1 LVRRVGLP
9 QNVRVTAAASP
20 PPPTSAELVSF
31 VPRLT
36 LEWLRDRPEAL
47 WHEVDGTLAFVDIS
61 GFTAMSE
68 KLSSRGRAGAE
79 EVTEVMNATFAA
91 LLAVAY
97 AQGGGLLK
105 FGGDALLLL
114 YEGDEHAARA
124 ARAAFEMRRTLRAI
138 GRPRTSAGPVQLKMH
153 AGLHSG
159 RFQFFLVGEG
169 HRELLIA
176 GPSATR
182 TVDMEA
188 TSEAGEILV
197 SAEGASLL
205 GDDTLGEKRGDGW
218 LLRASPEV
226 RGTVEP
232 LPSIEGIPLEIAVPA
247 PLRAQLLEIGP
258 LEGEHRHASIAFV
271 RFSGTDE
278 IIATDGPEAAADT
291 LDALVRAV
299 QAAADEHRVTF
310 LESDIDRDGG
320 RIVLVSGAP
329 QTFGDDEER
338 LLRTVRAIV
347 DAGLPL
353 PVHVGV
359 SEGRVFTGQVGASFR
374 RTYTV
379 LGDTAALAARLMARA
394 GEDEIW
400 VSAGALERGG
410 GSFASTELEP
420 LSLKG
425 KAEPVQA
432 FVLGEIAAAPTS
444 PELAP
449 SEELPFVDRERERA
463 VLGASVT
470 PVRMGFGTL
479 VELVGEPGIGKSRL
493 AQELRENCADMR
505 QISLRC
511 EQYEASTPYYAFR
524 PFLRSLLDVELNG
537 GGAHNR
543 TVLAERLAGVD
554 ESLVPW
560 TPLLAAPLDV
570 DVETTP
576 EVTDLDPAFW
586 RARLHGVMGTLLGH
600 LLDGPTLLVFDDV
613 HWMDDASSELLRYLG
628 TQLPTR
634 PWLACTT
641 RRPIAGGFAAA
652 EGTPPLPALTLRLE
666 PLPAEDAKTLAL
678 AAAGGRRLTDD
689 ELAALMERGAGNPL
703 FLQRLASVGDAAAE
717 ADELPETVEALV
729 ATRIDQLAPGDRAL
743 LRWASVLGV
752 TFSGSLVAEVLEGD
766 TEVGAA
772 AEAWDRL
779 GEFVERDPHVPGAF
793 RFRHA
798 LIRDAAYEGLSYRRR
813 RELHGRV
820 AEVIEQQQGDRAE
833 EVAELLSVHYFNAG
847 RSKEAWT
854 YSRLAGDLARAVYA
868 NVDAARFYERAL
880 DVSADVEDLPGEELA
895 GTWRSLGEV
904 RDAAGDYRGAID
916 ALGNATRL
924 LKDDPVAQAELH
936 EERAFAWARLGS
948 YSTALREITAGLKRI
963 ESVDSLEAR
972 HAANSL
978 LARRAYI
985 HLQQGR
991 PRDTIAIASKVVA
1004 DAEPL
1009 GPSVA
1014 LARAYSALE
1023 GGYLYIGE
1031 PEKAVYEEKALEM
1044 FRSLGAARSAA
1055 VMEMNLGVKAYAQ
1068 GNWGEAARLY
1078 ESARTEFERVGDVTQ
1093 AAYAAANL
1101 GEVLVVRGRYGEAE
1115 SVLTDARETLRAS
1128 EYANPAV
1135 FCEIQLARLA
1145 IATGDLATAVADLTR
1160 LLEEARS
1167 VGDVGLAV
1175 EAWTHL
1181 SDAIIRSG
1189 KPGRAL
1195 SELAE
1200 ARRLLDDDASPLG
1213 APISRIAANALM
1225 EQGDLVQAGE
1235 QLSNAIAVAREQR
1248 LVYEEAQALFALE
1261 HLARMEGRHAEA
1273 DVALHEAQSLMERVD
1288 ADL

>member
-1 LVRRVGLP
+1 MATSSANALSTSSTDLVP
-9 QNVRVTAAASP
+9 
-20 PPPTSAELVSF
+20 F
-31 VPRLT
+31 IPRLT
-36 LEWLRDRPEAL
+36 LEWLRDEPESS
-47 WHEVDGTLAFVDIS
+47 WREVDGTVAFIDIS

-68 KLSSRGRAGAE
+68 RLSGLGRAGAE

-91 LLAVAY
+91 LLGVAY

-114 YEGDEHAARA
+114 YDGEEHARRA

-138 GRPRTSAGPVQLKMH
+138 GRPRTSAGAIQLKMH

-159 RFQFFLVGEG
+159 RFQFFLVGES

-176 GPSATR
+176 GPAATR
-182 TVDMEA
+182 TVEMEG

-197 SAEGASLL
+197 SAETANVLDADQL
-205 GDDTLGEKRGDGW
+205 AEVKGDGH
-218 LLRASPEV
+218 LLRSAPEV
-226 RGTVEP
+226 RGSVAP
-232 LPSIEGIPLEIAVPA
+232 LPAIEGIPLEVAVPA

-258 LEGEHRHASIAFV
+258 LEGEHRHAAIAFI
-271 RFSGTDE
+271 RFAGTDE
-278 IIATDGPEAAADT
+278 IIETEGPEAAADA
-291 LDALVRAV
+291 LDNLVRAV
-299 QAAADEHRVTF
+299 QTAADEHRVTF

-320 RIVLVSGAP
+320 RIILVAGAP

-338 LLRTVRAIV
+338 MLRTVRAIV
-347 DAGLPL
+347 DGGLPL

-400 VSAGALERGG
+400 VSAGAVTRGG
-410 GSFASTELEP
+410 GSFEATELEP

-432 FVLGEIAAAPTS
+432 FILGELLAAAET
-444 PELAP
+444 PETLSAQD
-449 SEELPFVDRERERA
+449 ELPFVDRERERA
-463 VLGASVT
+463 VLGASVA

-493 AQELRENCADMR
+493 AAELRENCTDMR
-505 QISLRC
+505 QVSLRC

-537 GGAHNR
+537 GGEHNR
-543 TVLAERLAGVD
+543 TVISERLAAVD
-554 ESLVPW
+554 EELVPW
-560 TPLLAAPLDV
+560 TPLLAGPLDV
-570 DVETTP
+570 DVESTA
-576 EVTDLDPAFW
+576 EVRDLDPAFW

-600 LLDGPTLLVFDDV
+600 LLDSPTLLVFDDV

-641 RRPIAGGFAAA
+641 RRPGDGGFAAA

-666 PLPAEDAKTLAL
+666 PLPADDAKTLAL
-678 AAAGGRRLTDD
+678 AAAGGRRLTEE

-703 FLQRLASVGDAAAE
+703 FLQRLASVGEA
-717 ADELPETVEALV
+717 ADEAEDLPETVEALV

-752 TFSGSLVAEVLEGD
+752 SFSGSLIAQVLEGD

-779 GEFVERDPHVPGAF
+779 GEFVERDPNVAGAF

-820 AEVIEQQQGDRAE
+820 AEVIERQQGERAE
-833 EVAELLSVHYFNAG
+833 EVAELLSLHYVNAG
-847 RSKEAWT
+847 RWDKAWT
-854 YSRLAGDLARAVYA
+854 YSRLAGDLAREVYA
-868 NVDAARFYERAL
+868 NVDAGRFYERAIE
-880 DVSADVEDLPGEELA
+880 VSSRVDDLADVELA
-895 GTWRSLGEV
+895 RTWRALGEV
-904 RDAAGDYRGAID
+904 RDAAGNYRGAID
-916 ALGNATRL
+916 ALRSATTL
-924 LKDDPVAQAELH
+924 LKDDPVGQAELY

-963 ESVDSLEAR
+963 EPCTSLEAK

-991 PRDTIAIASKVVA
+991 PRDTIAIAKKVVA

-1023 GGYLYIGE
+1023 GGYLFIGE
-1031 PEKAVYEEKALEM
+1031 PENAVYEEKALEM
-1044 FRSLGAARSAA
+1044 FRGLGAARSAA

-1068 GNWGEAARLY
+1068 GRWGEAARLY
-1078 ESARTEFERVGDVTQ
+1078 ESARKEFERVGDVTQ

-1101 GEVLVVRGRYGEAE
+1101 GEVLVVRGRHPEAE
-1115 SVLTDARETLRAS
+1115 TVLTGARDTLRAS
-1128 EYANPAV
+1128 EYVYAAV

-1145 IATGDLATAVADLTR
+1145 IATGDLPAAVTDLTS
-1160 LLEEARS
+1160 LVEEARS
-1167 VGDVGLAV
+1167 IGDVGLAV
-1175 EAWTHL
+1175 EAWIHL
-1181 SDAIIRSG
+1181 SDAIIRTG
-1189 KPGRAL
+1189 EPDRAV
-1195 SELAE
+1195 SELGE
-1200 ARRLLDDDASPLG
+1200 AKRLLDDESSPLG
-1213 APISRIAANALM
+1213 APIARIAAIALM
-1225 EQGDLVQAGE
+1225 EQGDLERAGE
-1235 QLSNAIAVAREQR
+1235 QLSSAMEVAREQR

-1261 HLARMEGRHAEA
+1261 RLARIEGRDTEA
-1273 DVALHEAQSLMERVD
+1273 DAALHEAESLMQRVD
-1288 ADL
+1288 ASLAAGDDA